1 MGCTDGMTGHSETS
15 ETMMHETESQAR
27 AQGDAWRTRGAEIRE
42 YFDRTAADAW
52 VQLTSDAPVSRI
64 RAKVRAGRAR
74 MRGLM
79 SSWLPDDLFGRRML
93 DAGCGT
99 GLLTVDLAR
108 RGGHITAIDLSPTLV
123 EIARV
128 RLPEDV
134 DAAMVQLLAGDMLDP
149 ALGRFDHVAAMDSLI
164 HYRVEEAVEALSA
177 WAARTERSIVF
188 TFVPRTP
195 LLALNHAVGR
205 LLPRG
210 DRAPAIQP
218 IAEHAFRRAV
228 QAAPGLRGWTWAR
241 TQRISAPFY
250 ASQAV
255 ELVRG

>member
-1 MGCTDGMTGHSETS
+1 MQ
-15 ETMMHETESQAR
+15 HETEFHAGISGTSWLAR
-27 AQGDAWRTRGAEIRE
+27 RAEIRD

-74 MRGLM
+74 MRAQLA
-79 SSWLPDDLFGRRML
+79 SWLPPSLFGRRVL

-108 RGGHITAIDLSPTLV
+108 RGGRITAIDLSPTLV

-128 RLPEDV
+128 RLPPDV
-134 DAAMVQLLAGDMLDP
+134 DAQLVQLLAGDMLDP
-149 ALGRFDHVAAMDSLI
+149 ALGCFDHVAAMDSLI
-164 HYRVEEAVEALSA
+164 HYGAREAVAALAA
-177 WAARTERSIVF
+177 WAPRTEQSIVF

-195 LLALNHAVGR
+195 LLAVKHAAGR
-205 LLPRG
+205 LLPKG

-218 IAEHAFRRAV
+218 VSERAMRRAV
-228 QAAPGLRGWTWAR
+228 EAEPGLAGWTWAR
-241 TQRISAPFY
+241 TERISAPFY
-250 ASQAV
+250 VSQAV
-255 ELVRG
+255 ELVRR